1 MLMGKQMILTVFII
15 TVTFGTETEFQS
27 RIILFR
33 SSANCAFMLG
43 YTAGMSH
50 LCIPHLCLKYILSMH
65 FFWRYPLIISG
76 RQIENQEVQKCCRN
90 GDSSHCSGCNKII
103 NGQSRVDICHPL
115 HSYRNNEPQQNLHIR
130 KADRKC

>member
-1 MLMGKQMILTVFII
+1 MMLKSSLTPLNMLMCKQMILTVFII

-43 YTAGMSH
+43 HTAGMSH

-76 RQIENQEVQKCCRN
+76 RQIENQEVQKVLPQWRFF
-90 GDSSHCSGCNKII
+90 
-103 NGQSRVDICHPL
+103 PL
-115 HSYRNNEPQQNLHIR
+115 LRL
-130 KADRKC
+130 